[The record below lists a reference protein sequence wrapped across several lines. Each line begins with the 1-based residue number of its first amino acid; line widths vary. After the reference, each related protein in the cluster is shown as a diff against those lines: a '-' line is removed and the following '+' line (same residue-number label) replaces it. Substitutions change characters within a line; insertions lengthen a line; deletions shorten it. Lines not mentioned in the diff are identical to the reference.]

1 MRAAALRPE
10 EEIEPLPFPY
20 ASLATAALQRRAIA
34 QMQVAA
40 LQRTD
45 PARFAAIQR
54 HVAASRMRAAALR
67 PEEEIEPLPFPYASL
82 ATAALQRRAI
92 AQMQAARLRQAAPAR
107 FAAVQRQAVAAQ
119 MRAAALQA
127 QLGIRAYPI
136 PYGGL
141 SGAVLQR
148 QAVAT
153 QMRAAALQAQL
164 GIRAYPI
171 PYSGL
176 SGAVLQR
183 QTAARAQA
191 SQSRRA
197 TEIRKRLLQIQ
208 QARAQKAKR
217 RR

>member
-1 MRAAALRPE
+1 
-10 EEIEPLPFPY
+10 
-20 ASLATAALQRRAIA
+20 
-34 QMQVAA
+34 
-40 LQRTD
+40 
-45 PARFAAIQR
+45 
-54 HVAASRMRAAALR
+54 
-67 PEEEIEPLPFPYASL
+67 
-82 ATAALQRRAI
+82 
-92 AQMQAARLRQAAPAR
+92 MQAARLQQADPAR